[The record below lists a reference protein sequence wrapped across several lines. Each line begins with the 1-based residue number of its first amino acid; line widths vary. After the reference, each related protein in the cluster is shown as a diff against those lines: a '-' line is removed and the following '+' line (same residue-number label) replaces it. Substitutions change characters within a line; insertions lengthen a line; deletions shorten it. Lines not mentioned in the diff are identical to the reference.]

1 MEKRVSQA
9 FDKVVYLLGKDKEGT
24 YYWLEEPHWDCGWY
38 WGFGYIESYTNNT
51 DPKFSRDV
59 ASHEHAEDFYPKW
72 FGADNSILT
81 ETTFSES
88 EGWELV
94 ELFERFYLLRNMAK
108 YFYKGKCRIA
118 ITTIEN
124 WAMPK
129 LTLEINKTRIPII
142 MDRIT
147 QILTPNKEK

>member
-72 FGADNSILT
+72 FGSDDPILV
-81 ETTFSES
+81 EHTFSEE
-88 EGWELV
+88 EGWELA
-94 ELFERFYLLRNMAK
+94 ELFAELGNGCYRTKSQWHTDSARGRPDLCLPKNLL
-108 YFYKGKCRIA
+108 
-118 ITTIEN
+118 
-124 WAMPK
+124 
-129 LTLEINKTRIPII
+129 
-142 MDRIT
+142 
-147 QILTPNKEK
+147 